1 MMNRWHVLLPTILQ
15 LSVASQVRSIP
26 DTLFTDLVKLVTAI
40 RLERNISK
48 TTWARDFKIGMQ
60 LCIGNNERAHK

>member
-48 TTWARDFKIGMQ
+48 TT
-60 LCIGNNERAHK
+60 